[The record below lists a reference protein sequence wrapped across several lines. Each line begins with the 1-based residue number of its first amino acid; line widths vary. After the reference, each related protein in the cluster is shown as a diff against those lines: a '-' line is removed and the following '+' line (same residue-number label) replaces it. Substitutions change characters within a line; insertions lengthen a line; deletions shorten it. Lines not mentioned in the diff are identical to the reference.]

1 MADGV
6 AAPQLIA
13 FYDSIF
19 VQNCCGFAS
28 LSLLVYEYAI
38 TFGRE
43 VDFFWRRKFTGA
55 SLLFFLNR
63 YFPLVVNAVSFVGL
77 APLSDKGY
85 VFNNR
90 ARLAISRHSPV
101 HTMGRSFSALR
112 VFALSGRHWPL
123 AILVF
128 LLAAMPFMIN
138 CYTYTFLKSLNDP
151 VFGCEATR
159 YISPSLTK
167 ASVPPLSPYAYC
179 SRLTMSTANPFA
191 FALNADPAVT
201 IVSRTCLMASDVLVI
216 ITTWAA
222 TRNTVNLHGP
232 NRGIGHTFA
241 GTLLRDGTVYFV
253 VLLVLNALHLT
264 FTMLPIVDA
273 SLAPVSY
280 ITLFTEPITA
290 VLVSRFMLNLQ
301 AVNRR
306 AINGDSQRT
315 LTLQIG
321 SVNFER
327 VIGSLGSDVL
337 SVTSSVDFSTDAEET
352 EISSMR
358 D

>member
-77 APLSDKGY
+77 APLSDKGCSTI
-85 VFNNR
+85 VH
-90 ARLAISRHSPV
+90 ASPFLDILQYIPWAA
-101 HTMGRSFSALR
+101 FSALR

-167 ASVPPLSPYAYC
+167 A
-179 SRLTMSTANPFA
+179 F
-191 FALNADPAVT
+191 T